1 MLAPARILRLATFR
15 FLFHERTAT
24 ILETEVL
31 RNLTTIGVRS
41 ITTSIRVAACV
52 LSVAMLL
59 SFPVT
64 RAHSFGQH
72 FGTTE
77 IRHNIVRHTFVAGPE
92 TCEVDK
98 ISHIDALP
106 AVPTTVIVENLGV
119 RLSPDTVASELPTFR
134 IVHHFKLG
142 PSRSGA
148 SDPLI

>member
-1 MLAPARILRLATFR
+1 
-15 FLFHERTAT
+15 
-24 ILETEVL
+24 VL
-31 RNLTTIGVRS
+31 RNLTTLGVRS
-41 ITTSIRVAACV
+41 ITTSIRVAACI

-59 SFPVT
+59 SFPLT

-77 IRHNIVRHTFVAGPE
+77 IRHNIVRHTFVAEPE
-92 TCEVDK
+92 TSGVEE
-98 ISHIDALP
+98 ISHVDALP
-106 AVPTTVIVENLGV
+106 VIPATVIVENLAV